1 MSALPAY
8 DYAER
13 AYEQRR
19 ARAAA
24 SDQRRAR
31 TGRTHGG
38 ALARSRGDRRRQ
50 NRRGRV
56 HPVRRDRD
64 RPRRHQRR
72 DGDHLHRVPAARSGQ
87 ISDAR
92 TEGNDLEVAQ
102 SMLSNPTRIK
112 VEATALGMGA
122 AADVEK
128 IDLSGDV
135 VVTDD
140 VGNPLVVGQRCR
152 CRPLTQGG
160 TRCPSALATI
170 AARTRAAAPVPSL
183 TERRRRAESRPSLIS
198 TTRASLTVHLH
209 RVRGHGDR
217 VLRPLVLPAGHRLR
231 TITPARLRPREPS
244 ASTYPRAAG
253 RSTTATAWCSR
264 RASTRRRCTAI
275 RGGNRRRLC
284 GG

>member
-19 ARAAA
+19 ARE
-24 SDQRRAR
+24 QRPQISVVRGQGAR
-31 TGRTHGG
+31 TAERSLDPAVIAVAKIAVVAFILFAVIGI
-38 ALARSRGDRRRQ
+38 ARVAISAVTVTTSIESQ
-50 NRRGRV
+50 
-56 HPVRRDRD
+56 
-64 RPRRHQRR
+64 Q
-72 DGDHLHRVPAARSGQ
+72 LSGQ

-140 VGNPLVVGQRCR
+140 VGNLSLSGSV
-152 CRPLTQGG
+152 
-160 TRCPSALATI
+160 
-170 AARTRAAAPVPSL
+170 AAAAL
-183 TERRRRAESRPSLIS
+183 
-198 TTRASLTVHLH
+198 
-209 RVRGHGDR
+209 
-217 VLRPLVLPAGHRLR
+217 
-231 TITPARLRPREPS
+231 
-244 ASTYPRAAG
+244 
-253 RSTTATAWCSR
+253 
-264 RASTRRRCTAI
+264 
-275 RGGNRRRLC
+275 
-284 GG
+284 